1 MIVVFG
7 GEKGGTGKSTIAT
20 NMAAMLAMSGKD
32 TLLLD
37 TDRQG
42 TASAWAAV
50 REEENI
56 SPRVASVQKF
66 GKGLPGQVRDLS
78 ARYAEI
84 IIDAGGRDSTELRY
98 ALGVAD
104 RVYIPIQPYQ
114 FDIWTLQQMDA
125 LVELAVG
132 LNPDLQAYVVLN
144 RVATNPSV
152 REDRET
158 LEFLAEAEFQHLKPI
173 ASPIRD
179 RIAFRKAAREGLSV
193 VEWGQDEKAASEI
206 KALFH
211 EVYG

>member
-7 GEKGGTGKSTIAT
+7 GEKGGTGKSTLAT

-42 TASAWAAV
+42 TASGWAAV
-50 REEENI
+50 RDEENVM
-56 SPRVASVQKF
+56 PRVASVQKF

-158 LEFLAEAEFQHLKPI
+158 LEFLAKAEFQHITPS
-173 ASPIRD
+173 ASLLRD

-193 VEWGQDEKAASEI
+193 VEWGQDAKAASEI

>member
-1 MIVVFG
+1 
-7 GEKGGTGKSTIAT
+7 
-20 NMAAMLAMSGKD
+20 
-32 TLLLD
+32 
-37 TDRQG
+37 
-42 TASAWAAV
+42 
-50 REEENI
+50 
-56 SPRVASVQKF
+56 
-66 GKGLPGQVRDLS
+66 VRDLS
-78 ARYAEI
+78 ERYAEI
-84 IIDAGGRDSTELRY
+84 IIDAGGRDSAELRY

-125 LVELAVG
+125 LVEMAVG
-132 LNPDLQAYVVLN
+132 LNPDLKAYVVLN

-158 LEFLAEAEFQHLKPI
+158 LEFLSEAEFQHLMPI

-179 RIAFRKAAREGLSV
+179 RIAFRKSAREGLSV
-193 VEWGQDEKAASEI
+193 VEWGQDEKASSEI